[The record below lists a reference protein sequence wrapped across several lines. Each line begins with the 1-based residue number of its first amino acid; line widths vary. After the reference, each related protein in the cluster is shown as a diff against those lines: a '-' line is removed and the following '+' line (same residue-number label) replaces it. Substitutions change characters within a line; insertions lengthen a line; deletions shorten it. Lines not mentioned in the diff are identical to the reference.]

1 MTKEVWR
8 VIEGTTPLGDT
19 IEYQVSDGD
28 CFTRGTSYDFNNL
41 KEAREYCQ
49 QLNREEYQN
58 ETNIQ
63 KTNNNT
69 SNSNFSDTIFFSKGV
84 NRMNCW
90 HCQTELIWGGD
101 HDLEDEEDYIMVTN
115 LSCPK
120 CKSHVD
126 VYYPREGDN

>member
-58 ETNIQ
+58 ETNI
-63 KTNNNT
+63 
-69 SNSNFSDTIFFSKGV
+69 
-84 NRMNCW
+84 
-90 HCQTELIWGGD
+90 
-101 HDLEDEEDYIMVTN
+101 
-115 LSCPK
+115 
-120 CKSHVD
+120 
-126 VYYPREGDN
+126 